1 MLVIISN
8 SLLDAELYESRD
20 SLIMLPLSVLLNL
33 IETDRRF
40 RKNVCIKKNVNG
52 RSLGIWHI
60 SFLLS
65 RQVPKRNDGVKC
77 LCWMFVIK

>member
-8 SLLDAELYESRD
+8 SLLDAELYDSRGCVL
-20 SLIMLPLSVLLNL
+20 SGVSVLLNL
-33 IETDRRF
+33 IETDRQF
-40 RKNVCIKKNVNG
+40 RKNVCIKKNLNG
-52 RSLGIWHI
+52 RTLGVWHI

-77 LCWMFVIK
+77 LCWMFLIK